1 MKKRK
6 TGLLILFSLI
16 IFSCTPLK
24 RPVNVNFA
32 HLYNADLSLLQ
43 PAYSVFHHHNDSTQL
58 YIYINPEELLYT
70 RQANE
75 DHFTSRFTVSHYL
88 FSSISSRNLIDS
100 SSTQFIDTLS
110 VDQPFIIERKTTLF
124 TPQGERTSL
133 FIDFEDVNR
142 RSHHQDVIII
152 DKSHP
157 YTSQFFVMQRT
168 EDEEYFAPFFMLLQ
182 SGINIRYG
190 KELDFNM
197 TVNTYPVHNKI
208 PSPPFVMNDEPYIIP
223 ELAADTTFNI
233 QFNKGQSGITAVKPG
248 LYHFFDTDNINHG
261 FVAYAFNDVFPEV
274 SGTEEMIR
282 ALRYISSSD
291 EYTDLFS
298 LNDPQLASDRF
309 WNRSAGNPER
319 ASELKS
325 RYYNRVTNANILFSS
340 FVPGWQTD
348 RGMIYI
354 VFGPPHSVYKNDNL
368 EIWHYTEGMNV
379 PSARFVFQQIDNK
392 YSGNHYV
399 LQRDLAYR
407 STWNHAVSIW
417 RR

>member
-1 MKKRK
+1 MQKRK
-6 TGLLILFSLI
+6 TGLLILFSV
-16 IFSCTPLK
+16 IFLSCAPLK

-43 PAYSVFHHHNDSTQL
+43 PAYSVFHHHNDSTHL

-75 DHFTSRFTVSHYL
+75 DHFTSRFAVSHYL
-88 FSSISSRNLIDS
+88 FGSISSRNLIDS
-100 SSTQFIDTLS
+100 SATQFIDTLS
-110 VDQPFIIERKTTLF
+110 VEQPFLIERKITFFTL
-124 TPQGERTSL
+124 QGELSNL
-133 FIDFEDVNR
+133 FIDFEDINR
-142 RSHHQDVIII
+142 RSHHQDVISI

-157 YTSQFFVMQRT
+157 YTSQFFTMQRN
-168 EDEEYFAPFFMLLQ
+168 EDEEYFAPFFMPLE
-182 SGINIRYG
+182 SSINVRYG

-208 PSPPFVMNDEPYIIP
+208 PSPPFVMRDELNVIP
-223 ELAADTTFNI
+223 ELSADTTFNI
-233 QFNKGQSGITAVKPG
+233 QFNKGISDITTAKPG
-248 LYHFFDTDNINHG
+248 LYHFFDPDNIDHG
-261 FVAYAFNDVFPEV
+261 FVAYAFNEVFPDV
-274 SGTEEMIR
+274 LGTQEMIR
-282 ALRYISSSD
+282 SLRYISSSD
-291 EYTDLFS
+291 EYTDLFV
-298 LNDPQLASDRF
+298 LDDHQLASDRF
-309 WNRSAGNPER
+309 WNRSAGNPDR
-319 ASELKS
+319 AFELKN

-354 VFGPPHSVYKNDNL
+354 VFGPPHSVYKNDHS

-379 PSARFVFQQIDNK
+379 PPARFEFQLIDNK

-399 LQRDLAYR
+399 LQRDPAYR